1 VTQEQTG
8 SPKEPLDPKKP
19 KTAHRKKARK
29 MVLQALYQRVLSDA
43 PISQIET
50 EFRVDNDFTTVDGL
64 FFSELLR
71 EIPKQLDTLDA
82 AFSAFLDRRIDE
94 LDPIELCLLRMGTY
108 ELQHRIDVPYK
119 VVINE
124 AVDLAKQFGGTDGH
138 KYINSVLDKVAL
150 RLRAAETRPG
160 RSE

>member
-1 VTQEQTG
+1 MTQDQSV
-8 SPKEPLDPKKP
+8 SPKQPSGAHKP

-29 MVLQALYQRVLSDA
+29 MVLQALYQRLLSDA

-50 EFRVDNDFTTVDGL
+50 EFRIDNDFTTVDGV